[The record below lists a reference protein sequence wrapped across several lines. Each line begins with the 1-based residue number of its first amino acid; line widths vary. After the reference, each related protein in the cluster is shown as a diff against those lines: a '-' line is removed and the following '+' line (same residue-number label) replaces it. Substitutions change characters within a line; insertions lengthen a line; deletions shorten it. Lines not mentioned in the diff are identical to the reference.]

1 MKMIMSLLYFVEV
14 YQIERDANLCEW
26 AHLFMGMRFSF
37 CVSHIM
43 MEWDVCTSC
52 GKVVVTKCQRLR
64 ETESS
69 ILLVFMSIAFDVG
82 ISLWFSTPQ
91 TLWIH
96 TRKNFEGQSIFRVL
110 ISNLCPFHCCCS
122 VNLLTQRPWK
132 CIWIF
137 NPNTKQ
143 NLYAFAILFQFVVTL
158 WNENLWFSANS
169 KDNLLINKSYMELV
183 DATLLIH
190 FDSEWAVKWCFVCVC
205 LMLKYSHF
213 EIDQSEPIRIH
224 YFGLES

>member
-37 CVSHIM
+37 CVSHIVL
-43 MEWDVCTSC
+43 EWELCTSC

-110 ISNLCPFHCCCS
+110 ISNLCPFHLLLFRKSSNTETMKMHMNIQSKYKTEFICFCNS
-122 VNLLTQRPWK
+122 VSV
-132 CIWIF
+132 CG
-137 NPNTKQ
+137 
-143 NLYAFAILFQFVVTL
+143 YALKR
-158 WNENLWFSANS
+158 NLWFSANS

>member
-1 MKMIMSLLYFVEV
+1 MLIAHLKWINQQVSQNGHWPGIMKMIMSLLYFVEV

-37 CVSHIM
+37 CVSHIVL
-43 MEWDVCTSC
+43 EWELCTSC

-110 ISNLCPFHCCCS
+110 ISNLPPFHLLLFRKSSNTETMKMHMNIQSKYKTEFICFCNS
-122 VNLLTQRPWK
+122 VSV
-132 CIWIF
+132 C
-137 NPNTKQ
+137 
-143 NLYAFAILFQFVVTL
+143 VTL
-158 WNENLWFSANS
+158 WNQIYDF
-169 KDNLLINKSYMELV
+169 
-183 DATLLIH
+183 
-190 FDSEWAVKWCFVCVC
+190 
-205 LMLKYSHF
+205 
-213 EIDQSEPIRIH
+213 QPIQKTI
-224 YFGLES
+224 Y